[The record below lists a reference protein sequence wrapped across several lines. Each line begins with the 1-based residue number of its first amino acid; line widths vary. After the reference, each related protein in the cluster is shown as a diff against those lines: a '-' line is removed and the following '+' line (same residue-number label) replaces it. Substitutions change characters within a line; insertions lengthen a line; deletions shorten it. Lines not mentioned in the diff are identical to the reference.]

1 MSGWERSI
9 LGAILVDGRLYEQ
22 AEELRPGDFT
32 LDPHRRIFRRMGD
45 LAAMC
50 QPIDILTLVEELE
63 IHKELQVVGGVAYVS
78 GLIDGIPD
86 RPSIQ
91 HYVKMMH
98 EAGDRKRAAKIVE
111 DAQRVAEDPSVS
123 TAALAGIGN
132 DLLELA
138 AGIEP
143 LPPRFSE
150 EALALRFSRRYADD
164 LLYVSP
170 WGHWMCW
177 DGRRWVDDD
186 TLHVF
191 DLSRRICRAASA
203 ECGDAKER
211 VAIRIAAAQT
221 VAAVERLA
229 RADRRHAARVEQWD
243 TDPWLLNTRRGQDC
257 CPIHAVR
264 FLRVPSGV
272 QVGRRG

>member
-123 TAALAGIGN
+123 TAALAAMATICRSCRC
-132 DLLELA
+132 
-138 AGIEP
+138 IEP
-143 LPPRFSE
+143 LPPRFGRSTGTSIL
-150 EALALRFSRRYADD
+150 AAICGRLALRLCVGTLDVLGWKA
-164 LLYVSP
+164 L
-170 WGHWMCW
+170 
-177 DGRRWVDDD
+177 GR
-186 TLHVF
+186 
-191 DLSRRICRAASA
+191 
-203 ECGDAKER
+203 
-211 VAIRIAAAQT
+211 
-221 VAAVERLA
+221 
-229 RADRRHAARVEQWD
+229 
-243 TDPWLLNTRRGQDC
+243 
-257 CPIHAVR
+257 
-264 FLRVPSGV
+264 
-272 QVGRRG
+272 